1 MESQQKKVTLYLPDE
16 LHRQLKIKS
25 AIESEPMSALA
36 ERALLFYL
44 NHSDVVDAHE
54 AHGQTHRVYSCPG
67 CASSY
72 VLRDGEL
79 VSLTSGSAVLED
91 DEELSM
97 PLPGQP
103 KDSDLTGEEELVPC
117 QV

>member
-25 AIESEPMSALA
+25 AIESQSMSTLA
-36 ERALLFYL
+36 ERALSFYL

-54 AHGQTHRVYSCPG
+54 GHGQVHRVYSCPG
-67 CASSY
+67 CEGSY

-79 VSLTSGSAVLED
+79 VALSTGSAILED
-91 DEELSM
+91 DDELSM
-97 PLPGQP
+97 ALPGQSA
-103 KDSDLTGEEELVPC
+103 DSDFSGEQELVPC
-117 QV
+117 

>member
-25 AIESEPMSALA
+25 AIESQPMSSLA
-36 ERALLFYL
+36 ERALSFYL

-54 AHGQTHRVYSCPG
+54 GHGQVHRVYSCPG
-67 CASSY
+67 CEGSY
-72 VLRDGEL
+72 VIREGEM
-79 VSLTSGSAVLED
+79 VALTTGSTILED

-97 PLPGQP
+97 SLPGQP
-103 KDSDLTGEEELVPC
+103 ADPDLTGEQELVPC
-117 QV
+117 